1 VCDDPTSPSIWRKPS
16 ERGRSES
23 RASRGTDATDV
34 SIAAVRRR
42 SDREGLGWFSSALG
56 SIEVLA
62 RGVVARAIGTRGSS
76 LARMVTRVCG
86 LREAASGVGILT
98 APRPEITAT

>member
-1 VCDDPTSPSIWRKPS
+1 MTPPAHRSGGSPANVAARNLAPRGALTQPTSPSPQF
-16 ERGRSES
+16 
-23 RASRGTDATDV
+23 DAAR
-34 SIAAVRRR
+34 IAR
-42 SDREGLGWFSSALG
+42 GLGWFSSALG

-86 LREAASGVGILT
+86 LREAASCVGILT